1 MEYIK
6 SFSVQMGE
14 ITGIDSEY
22 IKLTI
27 LTVLV
32 FLIFGIIK
40 LVIKK
45 IYSKNVKTRILTNGV
60 RVNVESVVHGT
71 TIIPLYTTT
80 RLRMEYKD
88 GVQRVV

>member
-45 IYSKNVKTRILTNGV
+45 IYSNSKF
-60 RVNVESVVHGT
+60 
-71 TIIPLYTTT
+71 
-80 RLRMEYKD
+80 
-88 GVQRVV
+88 